1 MTDPVTS
8 QTQAAVML
16 AENLHDSV
24 YLNQVEMPTAWAA
37 AEELSR
43 HLECPVAAGSL
54 HQGVFRRLR

>member
-1 MTDPVTS
+1 
-8 QTQAAVML
+8 ML

-24 YLNQVEMPTAWAA
+24 YLNQVEMPAAWAA

-43 HLECPVAAGSL
+43 RLECPVAAGSL